1 MDNLSD
7 ILSRKNFDEPNEIG
21 IIKRYVKEHF
31 DVDVGVKIQPKII
44 LITAR
49 NSSIVGRLRMH
60 TIQIQRACQTD
71 KRIVLRIGR

>member
-7 ILSRKNFDEPNEIG
+7 ILSRKNFDEPSEIS

-31 DVDVGVKIQPKII
+31 DVDVSVKIQPKII

-71 KRIVLRIGR
+71 KRIVFRIGR